1 MSNVIIYKNPSDEN
15 ALISVVY
22 PAPEMSIAEVAR
34 KDVPAGV
41 PYKIVPFAS
50 LPTEQEYFN
59 AWDID
64 MSEPDGV
71 GIGEAAWFTEQ
82 EAIYQQ
88 QVAEY
93 TAHVEEELRRLAA
106 EQAGDTE

>member
-1 MSNVIIYKNPSDEN
+1 MSYVIIYKNQSDEK

-22 PAPEMSIAEVAR
+22 PAPEMPIAEVAR

-41 PYKIVPFAS
+41 PYKIVPFDS

-71 GIGEAAWFTEQ
+71 GIGEVAWFAEQ
-82 EAIYQQ
+82 EAIRQQ

-93 TAHVEEELRRLAA
+93 TARVQEELRRLDA
-106 EQAGDTE
+106 EQAGGTE